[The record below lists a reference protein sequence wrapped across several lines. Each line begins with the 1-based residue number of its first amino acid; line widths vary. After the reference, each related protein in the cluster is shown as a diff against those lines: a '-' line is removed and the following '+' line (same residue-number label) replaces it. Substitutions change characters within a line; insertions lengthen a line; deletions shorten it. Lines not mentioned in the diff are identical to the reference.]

1 MFTNDS
7 ITNLETESSRSN
19 MRKNKNEMLQDL
31 FIKTTKNSE
40 SQNDIKNYFQNYTDK
55 NLESET

>member
-55 NLESET
+55 NVESDT